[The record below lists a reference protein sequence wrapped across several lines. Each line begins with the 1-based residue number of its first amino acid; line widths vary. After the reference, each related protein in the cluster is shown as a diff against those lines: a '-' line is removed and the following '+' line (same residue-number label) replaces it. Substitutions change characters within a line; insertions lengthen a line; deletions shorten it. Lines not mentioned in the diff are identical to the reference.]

1 MKISKPGAG
10 FRAGAQAASPPVMA
24 AGEGGTLSVWCQD
37 ALWARQDTAQHH
49 LTSPVLSALC
59 WLLQLLA
66 LIV

>member
-1 MKISKPGAG
+1 
-10 FRAGAQAASPPVMA
+10 MA
-24 AGEGGTLSVWCQD
+24 VGEGATLSVWSQD
-37 ALWARQDTAQHH
+37 AQGLAGCRADTAQYH